1 MATFNALSVFGY
13 EELVDKVFELKK
25 KYQNNERYWVSAV
38 QLDTS
43 YLRWPEHLSVKI
55 LDREHKELILKAAK
69 KMFYYAMPLFT
80 RDYYGFSDI
89 EIQKIKRIY
98 DYSISDEHFDV
109 EKNRKDFV
117 AFVDEYDKRRNVN
130 FLETFP
136 ELTKI
141 YTDVKN

>member
-1 MATFNALSVFGY
+1 
-13 EELVDKVFELKK
+13 
-25 KYQNNERYWVSAV
+25 
-38 QLDTS
+38 
-43 YLRWPEHLSVKI
+43 
-55 LDREHKELILKAAK
+55 
-69 KMFYYAMPLFT
+69 MPLFT

-98 DYSISDEHFDV
+98 DYSTSDEDFNV

-141 YTDVKN
+141 YSDVKNK